1 MIDLGD
7 ARTAQCL
14 AICQLVVSLV
24 HTSHGLDSAA
34 KVQMVRMCS
43 DLVEAELGF
52 A

>member
-1 MIDLGD
+1 MHALPS
-7 ARTAQCL
+7 ALQS
-14 AICQLVVSLV
+14 AIVVSLV